1 MEKNAASQDRNL
13 TKGERGAARF
23 MKQAQATIEKP
34 VSPYEE
40 AAALKPLTWR
50 QTAAFFATQQQEKEA
65 AL

>member
-1 MEKNAASQDRNL
+1 
-13 TKGERGAARF
+13 

-50 QTAAFFATQQQEKEA
+50 QSAAFFATQQQEKEA